1 MAANDHLRSTAP
13 PPGGVEWLSAPAL
26 QARLA
31 EEINRAERH
40 GTELSCLLVVIEN
53 LDEMAHEHG
62 EELREQTL
70 VYIADALQR
79 ELRAFDRVGRPSE
92 RELLLVL
99 PGADGARGEIVA
111 RRVLERLRTIKVEA
125 GGVRRP
131 LQVSVGLAPWRDGSS
146 GEDLLTRMRAASRPR
161 NGNGNG
167 EEAAANPSAPAIHGH
182 SPLPQSTH
190 GPSR

>member
-1 MAANDHLRSTAP
+1 MAANDHLRSTTP
-13 PPGGVEWLSAPAL
+13 PPDGVEWLSAPAL

-31 EEINRAERH
+31 EEIKRAERH

-125 GGVRRP
+125 RGVRRP

-146 GEDLLTRMRAASRPR
+146 GEDLLARMRAASRPR
-161 NGNGNG
+161 NGNG
-167 EEAAANPSAPAIHGH
+167 EETPADQLQVR
-182 SPLPQSTH
+182 LPGS
-190 GPSR
+190 

>member
-13 PPGGVEWLSAPAL
+13 PSGGVEWLSAPAL
-26 QARLA
+26 STRLA
-31 EEINRAERH
+31 EEIKRAERH
-40 GTELSCLLVVIEN
+40 GTDLSCLLVLVEN
-53 LDEMAHEHG
+53 LDELAREHG

-70 VYIADALQR
+70 TYIADALRR

-125 GGVRRP
+125 HGTRRP
-131 LQVSVGLAPWRDGSS
+131 LRVSVSLAAWRDGIS
-146 GEDLLTRMRAASRPR
+146 GEELVTRMCAASRP
-161 NGNGNG
+161 GNGD
-167 EEAAANPSAPAIHGH
+167 EAPVDPATPAEQIQNP
-182 SPLPQSTH
+182 LTQSTP
-190 GPSR
+190 GAGS